1 MRTIAQILYIPD
13 RFFVVFLH
21 FFTGVDCI
29 TGIENEPESQQP
41 ALTPEQPD
49 AETIRVRLPNKR
61 KREQFAYAELMLG
74 SFHIR
79 VRCSDGVTRLGRIK
93 GKMKR
98 RSWIREG
105 DIIIITPWDFQDEK
119 CDISYRYTPP
129 QRDWL
134 KRNKYV

>member
-1 MRTIAQILYIPD
+1 MQPNNAQA
-13 RFFVVFLH
+13 V
-21 FFTGVDCI
+21 
-29 TGIENEPESQQP
+29 EKKNETSV
-41 ALTPEQPD
+41 
-49 AETIRVRLPNKR
+49 ETIRVRLPNSR
-61 KREQFAYAELMLG
+61 KGEQFAYAELMLG

-105 DIIIITPWDFQDEK
+105 DVIIITPWSFQDEK

-134 KRNKYV
+134 RRNKYI

>member
-1 MRTIAQILYIPD
+1 MCSSRWQVFCS
-13 RFFVVFLH
+13 FFAL
-21 FFTGVDCI
+21 FTGDGQI
-29 TGIENEPESQQP
+29 TYID
-41 ALTPEQPD
+41 TEQEAEGTSSSPD
-49 AETIRVRLPNKR
+49 IAEAETIRVRLPNGR
-61 KREQFAYAELMLG
+61 KGEQFAYAELMLG

-105 DIIIITPWDFQDEK
+105 DVIIITPWSFQDDK

-134 KRNKYV
+134 RRNKYI

>member
-1 MRTIAQILYIPD
+1 M
-13 RFFVVFLH
+13 
-21 FFTGVDCI
+21 
-29 TGIENEPESQQP
+29 
-41 ALTPEQPD
+41 QPD
-49 AETIRVRLPNKR
+49 NAPAVEQRVEPDVETIRVRLPNSR
-61 KREQFAYAELMLG
+61 KGEQFAYAELMLG

-105 DIIIITPWDFQDEK
+105 DVIIITPWSFQDEK

-134 KRNKYV
+134 RRNKYI